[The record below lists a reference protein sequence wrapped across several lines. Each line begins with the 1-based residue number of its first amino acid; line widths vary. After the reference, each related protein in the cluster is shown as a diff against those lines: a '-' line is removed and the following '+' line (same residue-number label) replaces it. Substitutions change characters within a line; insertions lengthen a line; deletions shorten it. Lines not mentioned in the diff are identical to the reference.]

1 MMIRAFS
8 LFQMVLILGLLG
20 ILGLA
25 AIVYAPSLD
34 TTRLDVAIHQ
44 VLSDI
49 EYAKQNAS
57 LTGVISGVDF
67 VKNGAYTVYQST
79 TVTPLLNP
87 ATHQNMIVTLSNNFP
102 NVEINNKYTVEF
114 NSLGQPTKGGGG
126 SVTLTNGISTR
137 SITVTANTGKL
148 VLQ

>member
-8 LFQMVLILGLLG
+8 FVELVIVLALVG

-25 AIVYAPSLD
+25 AIVSAPSLD
-34 TTRLDVAIHQ
+34 TTRLDVAIKQ

-57 LTGVISGVDF
+57 LTGQTSGVQF
-67 VKNGAYTVYQST
+67 VSSGAYTVYQG
-79 TVTPLLNP
+79 TVSTPLSSPL
-87 ATHQNMIVTLSNNFP
+87 THQNMIVTLSANYPNIVISNNF
-102 NVEINNKYTVEF
+102 TVEF
-114 NSLGQPTKGGGG
+114 NSLGVPTTGSGGTITLSNG
-126 SVTLTNGISTR
+126 SATR